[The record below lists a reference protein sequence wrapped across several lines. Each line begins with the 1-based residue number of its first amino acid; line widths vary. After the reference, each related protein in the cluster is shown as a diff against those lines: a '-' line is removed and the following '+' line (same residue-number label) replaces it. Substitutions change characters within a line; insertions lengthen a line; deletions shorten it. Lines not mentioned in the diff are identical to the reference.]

1 MFPGQS
7 ASPLNAAVN
16 ATANAVVNVASGALN
31 AVTTTTTDV
40 LNNVGQATASAAN
53 AVAQNMPLF
62 NSILPLSNNAAK
74 PANNAAKPANNAA
87 KPANNATKPAN
98 NSFFGNNTS
107 ANMPMN
113 NNSYTNRN
121 NYKNNSAAVEN
132 NSFMKNSGY
141 SAWYV
146 PVIVFVTLIGVSL
159 GFILMYQD
167 EVTQGY
173 EFMVANIKFFFN
185 LQTDP
190 DVISAVKP
198 ALPEVEVTIPA
209 APPQDQTPKQ
219 KLLPQITKKTMVE
232 KILPSSTNEVF
243 NVAQN
248 NFTYYDAEPLCKA
261 LGAELATY
269 EQVKDAWS
277 EGADWCNYGWV
288 KGQMAVFP
296 TQKETYDKLQAGP
309 KNQRNV
315 CGTVGINGGYFENP
329 EFKYGVNCYGQK
341 PSQSAHDQE
350 MLMSEGKAPPTPD
363 TFEVDAKI
371 AEYKDQAD
379 SLYIKPFSDVKWSD
393 S

>member
-16 ATANAVVNVASGALN
+16 ATANAMVNAASGAIN
-31 AVTTTTTDV
+31 AVTTTTSDV

-62 NSILPLSNNAAK
+62 NSILPLSTNAPK
-74 PANNAAKPANNAA
+74 PANNAPKPANNAP
-87 KPANNATKPAN
+87 KPANNYGKQAN
-98 NSFFGNNTS
+98 NSFFGNSLNAYNNAT
-107 ANMPMN
+107 NMKAN
-113 NNSYTNRN
+113 NN
-121 NYKNNSAAVEN
+121 NYRENVAKQN

-141 SAWYV
+141 SSWYT
-146 PVIVFVTLIGVSL
+146 PIIVLVTLVGVAL
-159 GFILMYQD
+159 GIILMFKD

-173 EFMVANIKFFFN
+173 EYMVENIKALFN
-185 LQTDP
+185 LQTNP
-190 DVISAVKP
+190 DVIAAVKP
-198 ALPEVEVTIPA
+198 ILPEIELTVPPA
-209 APPQDQTPKQ
+209 APQDQTPTQ
-219 KLLPQITKKTMVE
+219 RLLPQISKKTMVE
-232 KILPSSTNEVF
+232 KILPSSTDEVF
-243 NVAQN
+243 NIAQN

-269 EQVKDAWS
+269 EQIKDAWS

-296 TQKETYDKLQAGP
+296 TQSQTYDKLQAGP
-309 KNQRNV
+309 KDQRNA

-341 PSQSAHDQE
+341 PNQSAHDQD
-350 MLMSEGKAPPTPD
+350 MLMSEGKTPPTPQ

-371 AEYKDQAD
+371 AEYKDTAD
-379 SLYIKPFSDVKWSD
+379 SLFIKPFSDAKWSD

>member
-1 MFPGQS
+1 MFPAQS

-31 AVTTTTTDV
+31 AVTTTTSDV

-62 NSILPLSNNAAK
+62 NSILPLSSNAAK
-74 PANNAAKPANNAA
+74 PANNSAKPANNSA
-87 KPANNATKPAN
+87 KPANNSAKPAN
-98 NSFFGNNTS
+98 NSFFGNSTNASNSNTS
-107 ANMPMN
+107 
-113 NNSYTNRN
+113 TN
-121 NYKNNSAAVEN
+121 KNAGVVAAVNSAIQN

-141 SAWYV
+141 TAWYT
-146 PVIVFVTLIGVSL
+146 PVIVLVTLVGVAL
-159 GFILMYQD
+159 GIILIYKD
-167 EVTQGY
+167 EVSQGY
-173 EFMVANIKFFFN
+173 EYMVANIKMLFN
-185 LQTDP
+185 LQTNP
-190 DVISAVKP
+190 DVIAAVRP
-198 ALPEVEVTIPA
+198 ILPEVEVTIPA
-209 APPQDQTPKQ
+209 DPPQDQTAKQ
-219 KLLPQITKKTMVE
+219 RALPYTSKKSMVE

-248 NFTYYDAEPLCKA
+248 KFTYYDAEPLCKA

-296 TQKETYDKLQAGP
+296 TQKETFNKLQAGP
-309 KNQRNV
+309 KDQRSA

-350 MLMSEGKAPPTPD
+350 KLMSEGKTPPTPA
-363 TFEVDAKI
+363 TFEVDAKV

-379 SLYIKPFSDVKWSD
+379 SLFIKPFSDVKWSD
-393 S
+393 D

>member
-31 AVTTTTTDV
+31 AVTTTTSDV

-74 PANNAAKPANNAA
+74 PANNSAKPANNSA
-87 KPANNATKPAN
+87 KATN
-98 NSFFGNNTS
+98 NSFFGNSTNTNTN
-107 ANMPMN
+107 APK
-113 NNSYTNRN
+113 NNSYANN
-121 NYKNNSAAVEN
+121 NYKNNSAAAAQN

-141 SAWYV
+141 SAWYT
-146 PVIVFVTLIGVSL
+146 PVIVLVTFIGVAL
-159 GFILMYQD
+159 GIILLYKD

-173 EFMVANIKFFFN
+173 EYMVANIKMLFN
-185 LQTDP
+185 LQTNP
-190 DVISAVKP
+190 NVISAVKP
-198 ALPEVEVTIPA
+198 VLPEIQVTMPA

-219 KLLPQITKKTMVE
+219 RLLPQTSKKTMVE

-248 NFTYYDAEPLCKA
+248 KFTYYDAEPLCKA

-277 EGADWCNYGWV
+277 QGADWCNYGWV

-309 KNQRNV
+309 KDQHNV

-341 PSQSAHDQE
+341 PSQSAHDQD
-350 MLMSEGKAPPTPD
+350 MLMSEGKAPPTPK

-371 AEYKDQAD
+371 AEYKDEAD
-379 SLYIKPFSDVKWSD
+379 SLYVKPFSDVKWSD
-393 S
+393 V

>member
-31 AVTTTTTDV
+31 AVTNTTSEV

-62 NSILPLSNNAAK
+62 NSILPIGNNASK
-74 PANNAAKPANNAA
+74 PANNASKPANNAS
-87 KPANNATKPAN
+87 KPAN
-98 NSFFGNNTS
+98 NSFFGNSTTNNT
-107 ANMPMN
+107 PTN
-113 NNSYTNRN
+113 NNSYMNRN
-121 NYKNNSAAVEN
+121 NYKNNAAAAQN
-132 NSFMKNSGY
+132 NTFMKNSGY
-141 SAWYV
+141 SAWYT
-146 PVIVFVTLIGVSL
+146 PVIVLVTFVGVAL
-159 GFILMYQD
+159 GIILFYKD

-173 EFMVANIKFFFN
+173 EYMVENIKLLFN
-185 LQTDP
+185 LQANP
-190 DVISAVKP
+190 NVIAAVKP
-198 ALPEVEVTIPA
+198 SLPEVQVTIPA
-209 APPQDQTPKQ
+209 VAPQDQTPAQ
-219 KLLPQITKKTMVE
+219 KALPQVSKKSMVE

-248 NFTYYDAEPLCKA
+248 KFTYYDAEPLCKA

-288 KGQMAVFP
+288 KGQMAIFP

-309 KNQRNV
+309 KDQHNA

-329 EFKYGVNCYGQK
+329 EFRYGVNCFGQK
-341 PSQSAHDQE
+341 PTQDAHDEE
-350 MLMSEGKAPPTPD
+350 MLMSEGKAPPTPK

-371 AEYKDQAD
+371 ADFKEEIN
-379 SLYIKPFSDVKWSD
+379 SLYVKPFSDVKWSHA
-393 S
+393 

>member
-62 NSILPLSNNAAK
+62 NSILPLSNNAPKPANNAPK
-74 PANNAAKPANNAA
+74 PANNAAKPANSA
-87 KPANNATKPAN
+87 AN
-98 NSFFGNNTS
+98 NSFFGNSVNSFNSNTN
-107 ANMPMN
+107 ANKN
-113 NNSYTNRN
+113 TYKN
-121 NYKNNSAAVEN
+121 NYKNNSAAAATQN

-141 SAWYV
+141 SAWYI
-146 PVIVFVTLIGVSL
+146 PLIVFITLIGVAL
-159 GFILMYQD
+159 GIIYTYEH
-167 EVTQGY
+167 EVKQGY
-173 EFMVANIKFFFN
+173 EFMVEHIKAFFN

-190 DVISAVKP
+190 TVFSAVKP
-198 ALPEVEVTIPA
+198 SLPEVEVTIPA
-209 APPQDQTPKQ
+209 VAPQDETPAQ
-219 KLLPQITKKTMVE
+219 MALPKISKKTMVE
-232 KILPSSTNEVF
+232 KILPSSNEVF

-248 NFTYYDAEPLCKA
+248 KFTYYDAEPLCKA

-309 KNQRNV
+309 KDQQNS

-329 EFKYGVNCYGQK
+329 EFRYGVNCYGQK
-341 PSQSAHDQE
+341 PSQTAHDEE
-350 MLMSEGKAPPTPD
+350 MLMSQGKAPPTPH
-363 TFEVDAKI
+363 TFEVDAKV
-371 AEYKDQAD
+371 ANFKQEAN
-379 SLYIKPFSDVKWSD
+379 SLYVKPFSDVKWSD
-393 S
+393 A